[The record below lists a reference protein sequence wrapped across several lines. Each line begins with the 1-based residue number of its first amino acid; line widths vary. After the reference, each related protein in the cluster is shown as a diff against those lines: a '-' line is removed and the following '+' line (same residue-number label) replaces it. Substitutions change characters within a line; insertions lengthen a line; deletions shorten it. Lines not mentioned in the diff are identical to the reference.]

1 MDFHIPS
8 NHLVYHDF
16 VVVYFVDLIFV
27 EVTNNANQVLVDIVI
42 LSYENVNV
50 EHSFLR
56 MNVFYLVDYHFVLLE
71 NDLKDDSEIRVDTLN
86 YVYIEV
92 RFVVD
97 FAYMF
102 DSMVKTYTKHRL
114 EIVVVKTFS
123 IDNFEVNN
131 RIMSNSVVENLQIVK
146 DN

>member
-1 MDFHIPS
+1 
-8 NHLVYHDF
+8 
-16 VVVYFVDLIFV
+16 
-27 EVTNNANQVLVDIVI
+27 
-42 LSYENVNV
+42 
-50 EHSFLR
+50 